1 MRSLS
6 HAFQNVSEI
15 GHQQDHHFG
24 LSRPTP
30 HCRRRCLPSIFV
42 QTHPPYLMIVI
53 LLFFFWPGAKKA
65 LEQSQQAENPDWK
78 GALLPI
84 GVVVVFVMVLIAL
97 ASA

>member
-1 MRSLS
+1 MAMWEQVLLGIA
-6 HAFQNVSEI
+6 AFAMV
-15 GHQQDHHFG
+15 
-24 LSRPTP
+24 
-30 HCRRRCLPSIFV
+30 
-42 QTHPPYLMIVI
+42 
-53 LLFFFWPGAKKA
+53 FFFWPGAKKA